1 MEKLKPTKQ
10 LAQNLKDLLKDIGEN
25 SVLFQIYTRI
35 HSSEWQAFKNLEHSG
50 CDIVLLNLKT
60 NRIIKIEVKTRQS
73 LYTTAT
79 SKNTEGKRQ
88 FNVTKNEYDEM
99 DLLICFWF
107 DYNSY
112 FIVPKSDLGTNNAN
126 IKLTIKRNGEGG
138 YGINDKFLDKWEN
151 LTSLLL

>member
-1 MEKLKPTKQ
+1 MEELKPTTQ
-10 LAQNLKDLLKDIGEN
+10 LPQNLKNLLKDIGEN

-35 HSSEWQAFKNLEHSG
+35 HTTEWQAFKNLEHSG

-88 FNVTKNEYDEM
+88 FQVSRNEYDEM
-99 DLLICFWF
+99 DLLICYWF

-112 FIVPKSDLGTNNAN
+112 FIVPKSELNPNKKT
-126 IKLTIKRNGEGG
+126 IRLSIKRNKKGS
-138 YGINDKFLDKWEN
+138 YGTNDRYLDKWEH
-151 LTSLLL
+151 LTKLL